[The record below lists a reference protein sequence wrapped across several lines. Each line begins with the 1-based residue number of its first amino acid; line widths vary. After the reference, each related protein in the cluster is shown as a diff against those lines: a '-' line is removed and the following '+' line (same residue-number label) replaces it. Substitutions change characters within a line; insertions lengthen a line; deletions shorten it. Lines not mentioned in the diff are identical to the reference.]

1 MSKTTVF
8 MAADNLGQ
16 LGNISVSTT
25 SVSTTSSNANPI
37 FKLLTSYAVISIL
50 SCLFY
55 KKRNS
60 NLAKQIFY
68 CLIFLFLCFHGSKS
82 YKSKTEE
89 LRKCTNA
96 TFYNFEI
103 IKAGNY
109 ISDAVLHINF
119 CYLALNELKIKKE
132 NNLKF
137 YMFLIILSGDI
148 SLNPGP
154 SHNAPVTDNKF
165 EPFNKRGLH
174 LLHINVNSLL

>member
-16 LGNISVSTT
+16 FGNISVSTT
-25 SVSTTSSNANPI
+25 SVLTTYSNANPN
-37 FKLLTSYAVISIL
+37 FKLLTSYVVISIL

-68 CLIFLFLCFHGSKS
+68 CLIFLFLCFHGNKP

-89 LRKCTNA
+89 LRKCANT
-96 TFYNFEI
+96 TFYNFET
-103 IKAGNY
+103 IKAGKY

-119 CYLALNELKIKKE
+119 C
-132 NNLKF
+132 
-137 YMFLIILSGDI
+137 
-148 SLNPGP
+148 
-154 SHNAPVTDNKF
+154 H
-165 EPFNKRGLH
+165 
-174 LLHINVNSLL
+174 

>member
-16 LGNISVSTT
+16 SGNISVSTT
-25 SVSTTSSNANPI
+25 SVSTASSNANPI
-37 FKLLTSYAVISIL
+37 FKLLTSYVVISIL

-68 CLIFLFLCFHGSKS
+68 CLIFLFLCFHGNTA

-89 LRKCTNA
+89 LRKCTNT
-96 TFYNFEI
+96 TFYNFET

-119 CYLALNELKIKKE
+119 CYLALNELKIKTK
-132 NNLKF
+132 
-137 YMFLIILSGDI
+137 II
-148 SLNPGP
+148 
-154 SHNAPVTDNKF
+154 
-165 EPFNKRGLH
+165 
-174 LLHINVNSLL
+174 